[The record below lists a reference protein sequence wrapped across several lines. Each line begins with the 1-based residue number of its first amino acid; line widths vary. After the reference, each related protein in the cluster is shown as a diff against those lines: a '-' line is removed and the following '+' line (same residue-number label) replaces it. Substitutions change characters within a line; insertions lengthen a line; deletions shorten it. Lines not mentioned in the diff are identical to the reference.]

1 MNVREEKD
9 RVVELYVITNCAGDA
24 PLTIF
29 VAVLPVTVIVFIGSN
44 VVLIDSVECADSLL
58 RVIVKEVLPLY
69 VDAMEYA
76 ALMVVHPVYVSFTQ
90 KGSIALV
97 VVGVT

>member
-1 MNVREEKD
+1 MSEEKD
-9 RVVELYVITNCAGDA
+9 TLVEEEEITKCAGDA
-24 PLTIF
+24 PLTVF
-29 VAVLPVTVIVFIGSN
+29 VAELPAMVTVFKASS
-44 VVLIDSVECADSLL
+44 VVEIESVGCVDPVLS
-58 RVIVKEVLPLY
+58 VIVKEVLPLY

-97 VVGVT
+97 VV